1 MESLLPSLPA
11 LLVLSVLA
19 DGPAHG
25 YEIASRVRERS
36 GDVLGLKEGTL
47 YPRLYQLER
56 EGEIQGEWRA
66 DSGRRVRVYELT
78 DQGRHRLDREL
89 SEWRR
94 RVDAAERVLGSA
106 DHVQRQQRRLRLG
119 DI

>member
-25 YEIASRVRERS
+25 YEIASRVSERS
-36 GDVLGLKEGTL
+36 GAVLDLKEGTL

-56 EGEIQGEWRA
+56 EGVIQGDWRT

-78 DQGRHRLDREL
+78 DIGRRRLDREL

-106 DHVQRQQRRLRLG
+106 GNALLQQS
-119 DI
+119 